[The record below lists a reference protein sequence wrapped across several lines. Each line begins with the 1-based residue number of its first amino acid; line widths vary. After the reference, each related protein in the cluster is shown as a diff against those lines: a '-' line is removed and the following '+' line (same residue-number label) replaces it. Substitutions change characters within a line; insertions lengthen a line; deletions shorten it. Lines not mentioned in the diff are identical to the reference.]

1 MDGRAFLQS
10 QIKTQRGN
18 MHISLAFSIGL
29 LLVGVLL
36 TLWCSR
42 RPDTQSIVDMMK
54 FGPLCV
60 TASITAVPLKA
71 FLCYRSRVSLYCLLL
86 GHCGPDSNPDPEVS
100 QLILEAMK
108 GVLKVE

>member
-1 MDGRAFLQS
+1 MDGRAFLET

-18 MHISLAFSIGL
+18 MRISLAFSIAL

-36 TLWCSR
+36 TIWCLRS
-42 RPDTQSIVDMMK
+42 PNTQSINDLMK
-54 FGPLCV
+54 FGPIFV

-71 FLCYRSRVSLYCLLL
+71 FLCYRTRLSLYCVLL
-86 GHCGPDSNPDPEVS
+86 GQCGPDSSPDTDVS

-108 GVLKVE
+108 CVLKVE